1 LIRSA
6 LAALLG
12 LSQESAADMATPSLK
27 RMEGGTQEGIY
38 ASSDASYV
46 GEVDKT
52 DLGLTL
58 LPGSQIQTECDKE
71 GNVRSDRVHH
81 EWGSLRKLINGS
93 NKGIASKTGRS
104 ALNGRTHQDVCLQ
117 DETRD
122 PVEIEPEGNSV
133 SKRHETTCVRSSSCL
148 KAAER
153 SGDAPRTEPHKAIV
167 VSKEPARSRSRDW
180 NDLIDRVTFAYPEN
194 VRVSETSSPA
204 VRGVDESRVR
214 EPVHGLHR
222 SIEGESVVLNDEAR
236 FSESDAEDSLD
247 GLRPHKR
254 QKTGKYLPCSL
265 FQDLQDAIVE
275 QLDVGVDLWRRGVSD
290 NDFGGLSTEA
300 GGVLRS
306 RSHSRSH
313 NPVNNVRRV
322 VRGTVSEPHYSSP
335 RPTSTRALETRSRS
349 LSTRGSSSNSSGH
362 TIRRSARPERSDTPL
377 ATPPHT
383 SRAITTPALSSK
395 NRVMSHQPHEQP
407 NFRAP
412 SASTASLSDTPR
424 MGDSFT
430 RHSQA
435 KSALNEGSSLLET
448 LPSATALPLHDL
460 QERDEF
466 AKHSVPIDPLSA
478 LPTHLTNSAE
488 APLTVSMSTIS
499 SAQSPFTERLDKCD
513 NNSIHDNT
521 SLDIT
526 ADNSISPGDDL
537 QLEAALPYRIGPISS
552 QEAYE
557 SPYAPGSRRLQHLL
571 RSQIGQTDN
580 RDPMEHLTLEPA
592 ITATASTPPISQH
605 HHPATLNP
613 SNASSPTPLSHPRP
627 GVQSESLLSM
637 PPPPRA
643 PSQSS
648 VSRTGPPNGA
658 TSEQDLAESDGS
670 SSESS
675 SEESSAPTET
685 IFVPPTLVNA
695 AKKGLH
701 AITSVFVNR
710 VHHPDIVPRVISFIK
725 TFPPYGE
732 PFAPSNGSS
741 AGPGDACPAD
751 QMDLLYKTHCL
762 SKRNLDLSLRN
773 TVLKKERDRFK
784 RAAREWATM
793 DPESG
798 FTKGQSMSREVR
810 SLRSQLV
817 NKTVEAERL
826 RKAWFEF
833 EASRSASNQFNY
845 THNTGAFS
853 SGHEKRSFPTAEPTP
868 PTSKRVSIDLTEGTP
883 EPSSTLATAQPV
895 PPRPLSSSPAAADL
909 RSTMKRKAYSWLPD
923 KSNHM
928 VKKPSVA
935 SRGSRPSTAIE
946 LDVEGPVVDADAELE
961 AELERELLA
970 SQHAEEREQQQ
981 QQKRQRQQAAR
992 EKRQKLIKA
1001 SKDRRAKAAT
1011 TAVRAGWVEEERERL
1026 VVPEKQQLQQQQKVV
1041 DEQRL
1046 RNVEERARAEGLF
1059 GVEDDQQRTEAE
1071 DRARDE
1077 ELFGMDEEESEEIVD
1092 VQVGPKDGWD
1102 EAAELALR
1110 RALNESCEE
1119 SEEE

>member
-1 LIRSA
+1 
-6 LAALLG
+6 
-12 LSQESAADMATPSLK
+12 MATPSLK

-46 GEVDKT
+46 GEVDRT

-58 LPGSQIQTECDKE
+58 LPGSQIQTECDQE
-71 GNVRSDRVHH
+71 GNVRPDRVHH
-81 EWGSLRKLINGS
+81 EWGPLSNGR

-104 ALNGRTHQDVCLQ
+104 ALNGRIHHDVCLQ

-122 PVEIEPEGNSV
+122 SVEIEPEGNTV
-133 SKRHETTCVRSSSCL
+133 SKRHETTCVRSSCCL
-148 KAAER
+148 KAAAR
-153 SGDAPRTEPHKAIV
+153 SGDAARTEPHKAIV

-194 VRVSETSSPA
+194 VRVSETSSSA

-222 SIEGESVVLNDEAR
+222 SIEGESVVLDDDAR
-236 FSESDAEDSLD
+236 FSQSDAEGSLD
-247 GLRPHKR
+247 GLRLHKR

-265 FQDLQDAIVE
+265 FQDLQDAIVK
-275 QLDVGVDLWRRGVSD
+275 QPDVGVDLWRRGLCDGNV
-290 NDFGGLSTEA
+290 GGLSTKA

-306 RSHSRSH
+306 RSHSHGHSRSH
-313 NPVNNVRRV
+313 NPVNNVCRGTRR
-322 VRGTVSEPHYSSP
+322 TVSEPHYTSP
-335 RPTSTRALETRSRS
+335 RPTSTRALKTRSRS
-349 LSTRGSSSNSSGH
+349 LSTRGSSSISSGH
-362 TIRRSARPERSDTPL
+362 RDLLSTRPERSDTPL
-377 ATPPHT
+377 PTPPHS
-383 SRAITTPALSSK
+383 SRAITTPALSPQ
-395 NRVMSHQPHEQP
+395 NRVMSHQPREQP
-407 NFRAP
+407 SFTAL
-412 SASTASLSDTPR
+412 SASTASLSDTPQTV
-424 MGDSFT
+424 DSFT
-430 RHSQA
+430 PHSQA
-435 KSALNEGSSLLET
+435 KIALNEGSSHLER

-460 QERDEF
+460 QERDKF
-466 AKHSVPIDPLSA
+466 AKPSVPIDPLSA
-478 LPTHLTNSAE
+478 LPKRLNSSAE
-488 APLTVSMSTIS
+488 APLTVSMITIS
-499 SAQSPFTERLDKCD
+499 SAQSPFTERLDRFD

-526 ADNSISPGDDL
+526 ADNSITQGDDL
-537 QLEAALPYRIGPISS
+537 QPEAALSYRIGPISS

-580 RDPMEHLTLEPA
+580 RDPMEHLTPEPA
-592 ITATASTPPISQH
+592 ITATASTPPISRN
-605 HHPATLNP
+605 HHPAALNP
-613 SNASSPTPLSHPRP
+613 SNASSPTPLSHLRP
-627 GVQSESLLSM
+627 GVQSEPLLSM

-643 PSQSS
+643 PSQSFI
-648 VSRTGPPNGA
+648 SRTGLPNGA
-658 TSEQDLAESDGS
+658 TSEQDSAESDGS

-675 SEESSAPTET
+675 SEESAAPTET
-685 IFVPPTLVNA
+685 IFAPPTLVNA

-710 VHHPDIVPRVISFIK
+710 VHHADIVPRVISFIK
-725 TFPPYGE
+725 TFPPYSE
-732 PFAPSNGSS
+732 PPAPSNGSS
-741 AGPGDACPAD
+741 AGPGEVCPAD

-762 SKRNLDLSLRN
+762 LKRNHDLLLRN
-773 TVLKKERDRFK
+773 TVLTKERDRFK

-817 NKTVEAERL
+817 YKTGEAERL

-833 EASRSASNQFNY
+833 EASRLTFNQSNY
-845 THNTGAFS
+845 TLQSGAFS
-853 SGHEKRSFPTAEPTP
+853 NGYEKRSFPTAEPTP

-883 EPSSTLATAQPV
+883 EPSLTLATGQPV

-909 RSTMKRKAYSWLPD
+909 RSAMKRKAYSWLPD

-928 VKKPSVA
+928 SKKPSIA

-946 LDVEGPVVDADAELE
+946 LDVEGPVVDAEAELE

-981 QQKRQRQQAAR
+981 QQKRQRQQAVR
-992 EKRQKLIKA
+992 EKRQKMIKA

-1011 TAVRAGWVEEERERL
+1011 AAVRSGRVEEERERL
-1026 VVPEKQQLQQQQKVV
+1026 VVAEKQQQRKVV

-1046 RNVEERARAEGLF
+1046 RNVEEKARAEGLF
-1059 GVEDDQQRTEAE
+1059 GVEDDHQRTEAE

-1102 EAAELALR
+1102 EAAELALC